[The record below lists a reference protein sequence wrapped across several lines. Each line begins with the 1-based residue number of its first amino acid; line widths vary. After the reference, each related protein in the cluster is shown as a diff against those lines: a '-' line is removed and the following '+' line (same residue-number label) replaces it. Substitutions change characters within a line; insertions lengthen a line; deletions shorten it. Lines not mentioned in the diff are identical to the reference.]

1 MSLVIGY
8 TDGKQAIIMS
18 DGRAGGTYA
27 PSETYDK
34 TTKINDNII
43 IGFVGNAAFTE
54 PFLNEMRKQFGEE
67 LKDCTIE
74 DIQDFFEFQF
84 TEQLIA
90 QNPAST
96 FLIMAKTE
104 NTVKVAIFG
113 QDTGYKFKYI
123 NKSTPLYV
131 HIGGCFVDKII
142 ATANKTLSLTSDK
155 SPIEQMEELIIQ
167 CSSFDNSINTNVF
180 TKTV

>member
-8 TDGKQAIIMS
+8 TDGKNAIIMS

-27 PSETYDK
+27 PSENYDK
-34 TTKINDNII
+34 TIKINDNII
-43 IGFVGNAAFTE
+43 MGFVGNAAFTK
-54 PFLNEMRKQFGEE
+54 PFLDEMIIQFGNE

-90 QNPAST
+90 KNPAST

-113 QDTGYKFKYI
+113 VDTGYKFKFI
-123 NKSTPLYV
+123 KGPIPLYV

-142 ATANKTLSLTSDK
+142 ANANETLLLTSNN
-155 SPIEQMEELIIQ
+155 PPAEQMHELIIK

-180 TKTV
+180 IKTI